1 MADNQSNAVQMD
13 VNALANLL
21 HQLTTLQ
28 SQISKN
34 NTSPIQDQSSPY
46 FIHPG
51 ENSGTPII
59 SIVLTPNN
67 YGSWSHAMIRALSL
81 KNKLKFIDGTIRKP
95 ENNNVESEAWE
106 RCNNLIV
113 SWINLSLSP
122 GIRDSVCGTMLLLI
136 CGRNLSTDT
145 TKGTGSELQTGGTF
159 CHQARLSKIREYR
172 DEDQVVRL
180 LRGLNEQY
188 STVRSQIMLMS
199 PLPDLNT
206 VFSMLTQQER
216 QLTNMDNNKILFNST
231 QNTTTSQVLNSSSNR
246 GRGRGQGRSSQGGR
260 GRGAKIVC
268 SYCNKLGHI
277 EDVCY
282 KKHGYPSHFQQ
293 RQQHPTPIANVLNDK
308 HPQLNC
314 LQENIGMSSSEFTP
328 EQKFALLEL
337 IKGKSVQ
344 QQPHNANQVNSIQT
358 STPGKIIVLQFN
370 TRIMSIITPK
380 SALWVIDSGATDHVT
395 FDLKDFASFQNIA
408 PINVILPNG
417 TKTDQ
422 STSKMIGIAKCG
434 DGLYTM
440 SREIECFHLQSPSIK
455 QASLAAAS
463 TTTHLRVFGSLAYAS
478 TLTNSRTKL
487 DPRARKAAFL
497 GFKFGTKGFRL
508 IDLKSKEI
516 FISRNVTFYET
527 HFPFS
532 HSTSTE
538 TMTPTLLPQCI
549 DIF

>member
-34 NTSPIQDQSSPY
+34 NTSRIQDQSSPY

-51 ENSGTPII
+51 ENTGTPII

-67 YGSWSHAMIRALSL
+67 YGSWSHAMIRALSS

-106 RCNNLIV
+106 GCNNLIV

-122 GIRDSVCGTMLLLI
+122 GIRDSVMWNNVAVDLWEELKHKYYQGDRFRI
-136 CGRNLSTDT
+136 A
-145 TKGTGSELQTGGTF
+145 ELQEKLFAIKQGDLTITDYYTRLKQIWEELNNFRSIPNCVGCAESCSCG
-159 CHQARLSKIREYR
+159 LSKIREYR

-231 QNTTTSQVLNSSSNR
+231 QNTTTSQVLNSSSNKGR
-246 GRGRGQGRSSQGGR
+246 GRGRGRSSQGGR
-260 GRGAKIVC
+260 GRGVKIVC

-293 RQQHPTPIANVLNDK
+293 RQQHPTTIANVLNDK
-308 HPQLNC
+308 HP
-314 LQENIGMSSSEFTP
+314 
-328 EQKFALLEL
+328 
-337 IKGKSVQ
+337 
-344 QQPHNANQVNSIQT
+344 
-358 STPGKIIVLQFN
+358 
-370 TRIMSIITPK
+370 
-380 SALWVIDSGATDHVT
+380 
-395 FDLKDFASFQNIA
+395 
-408 PINVILPNG
+408 
-417 TKTDQ
+417 
-422 STSKMIGIAKCG
+422 
-434 DGLYTM
+434 
-440 SREIECFHLQSPSIK
+440 
-455 QASLAAAS
+455 
-463 TTTHLRVFGSLAYAS
+463 
-478 TLTNSRTKL
+478 
-487 DPRARKAAFL
+487 
-497 GFKFGTKGFRL
+497 
-508 IDLKSKEI
+508 
-516 FISRNVTFYET
+516 
-527 HFPFS
+527 
-532 HSTSTE
+532 
-538 TMTPTLLPQCI
+538 
-549 DIF
+549 